1 MAKKSS
7 MQEEVEVGEQMALI
21 DVLPKKAKPI
31 IAEAKVLRKFQID
44 RASAQDKENNQRAKL
59 LGLIA
64 DAKIPRLPDGK
75 IKFTY
80 DGLTV
85 TVTPSKESVS
95 VKEAD

>member
-1 MAKKSS
+1 MSKTQKT
-7 MQEEVEVGEQMALI
+7 QTGGEQLDLI
-21 DVLPKKAKPI
+21 DVHPKQAKPI
-31 IAEAKVLRKFQID
+31 IAEAKILKKLQIA
-44 RASAQDKENNQRAKL
+44 RASAQEKENDQKTKL

-64 DAKIPRLPDGK
+64 EAKIPRLPDGK

>member
-1 MAKKSS
+1 MSKTQKTQTA
-7 MQEEVEVGEQMALI
+7 GEQLDLI
-21 DVLPKKAKPI
+21 DVHPKQAKPI
-31 IAEAKVLRKFQID
+31 IAEAKILKKLQIA
-44 RASAQDKENNQRAKL
+44 RASAQEKENDQKAKL
-59 LGLIA
+59 LQLIA

-95 VKEAD
+95 VKEAE